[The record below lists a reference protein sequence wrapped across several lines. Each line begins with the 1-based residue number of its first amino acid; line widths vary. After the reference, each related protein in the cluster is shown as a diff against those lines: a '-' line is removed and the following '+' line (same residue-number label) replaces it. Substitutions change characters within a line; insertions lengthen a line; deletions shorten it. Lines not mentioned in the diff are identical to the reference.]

1 MTFHPEHFTVW
12 TEIPSADLDQAVP
25 FYEAVLQTKLEREDG
40 GPNVL
45 YMFKTANHPMGISGH
60 LYPGKPA
67 KDGSGPTIHL
77 AAPDNLEDTMDRVR
91 DAGGMIVSDPIAMP
105 FGRFAYAL
113 DLDGNSIG
121 LFEPAADFTAG

>member
-40 GPNVL
+40 GPNVT
-45 YMFKTANHPMGISGH
+45 YMFTTSDHPNGIAGH

-67 KDGSGPTIHL
+67 GDGSGPTVHL
-77 AAPDNLEDTMDRVR
+77 AAPDKLENTMARVAE
-91 DAGGMIVSDPIAMP
+91 AGGKIVSEPIEMP
-105 FGRFAYAL
+105 FGRFAYAM
-113 DLDGNSIG
+113 DPDGNSVG
-121 LFEPAADFTAG
+121 FFEFAQPAA